1 MISLGEEAVVR
12 RCIVWARAAR
22 PPPTT
27 TRPKRLDE
35 RDEHEV
41 RARGDLQ

>member
-22 PPPTT
+22 PPTT

-41 RARGDLQ
+41 RARGDLL

>member
-1 MISLGEEAVVR
+1 
-12 RCIVWARAAR
+12 VWARAAR

-41 RARGDLQ
+41 LARAAVTCCEMARRFSALGF